1 MRKYNEILF
10 TRGEQAPN
18 CKDLDLPELEI
29 GCDKLFYQMIIRS
42 DGKISL
48 CCGDAYGT
56 YTMGDCLYDKLEVI
70 WQNEKYD
77 NLRKKMI
84 QYGRQGIGGICRNCD
99 VIN

>member
-1 MRKYNEILF
+1 MIKNRVESKKVSIYLRKYNEILF

-42 DGKISL
+42 DG
-48 CCGDAYGT
+48 
-56 YTMGDCLYDKLEVI
+56 
-70 WQNEKYD
+70 